1 MQLSVLKQIRIEKK
15 MEYKQTIL
23 EKILR
28 KEIGSIGLTFTQ
40 DLDCFDVFSI
50 REIIRPME
58 KMENLR
64 KNVVP
69 IGSVLGYKTNWAKAK
84 SGLYALGYSL
94 LGRDAKRN
102 DDAYLME
109 VDKKINNAS
118 TLREIILNEIL
129 SSQDNYSECITIN
142 KDDGRKKLGF
152 AIFYEDG
159 KAYQLGKDDDLPIK
173 EFFDLKKTAISPN
186 NLVKRVID
194 YMTKIGVKK

>member
-1 MQLSVLKQIRIEKK
+1 

-28 KEIGSIGLTFTQ
+28 KEIEPIGLTLAQ
-40 DLDCFDVFSI
+40 EIEGFDVFSI

-58 KMENLR
+58 NLQ
-64 KNVVP
+64 KNVMP
-69 IGSVLGYKTNWAKAK
+69 IGHVIGYKTNWAKAK
-84 SGLYALGYSL
+84 SGLYALEYSI
-94 LGRDAKRN
+94 LGRDAKR
-102 DDAYLME
+102 DGDEYLMD

-118 TLREIILNEIL
+118 TIREIILNEIL
-129 SSQDNYSECITIN
+129 SSQDNYSECIMIK
-142 KDDGRKKLGF
+142 KDDGIKKLGF

-173 EFFDLKKTAISPN
+173 EFFDLKKTVISPN

-194 YMTKIGVKK
+194 YMAKIGVKK